1 MGETVISEGL
11 VRFSAFAGVFLVM
24 ALLEL
29 ALPKRVLS
37 QPKSK
42 RWFTN
47 ILIGGLDS
55 VIVRLMSML
64 AVPLVA
70 LAAAIYAESRGWG
83 LFNMV
88 DLPRWLELVAAVII
102 LDFGIY
108 LQHVASHKIPA
119 LWRLHQVHHSDVDID
134 VTTAIR
140 FHPIEIALS
149 MLYKIVLV
157 FLLGPA
163 AVAVV
168 AFEILLNGCAMFNHA
183 NVRLPGWLD
192 SFLRMF
198 LVTPDMHRVHHS
210 IVQRETDSNYG
221 FSLSIWDKMF
231 RTYTAQPRDGH
242 DGMHIGLDA
251 YQDARPTRFAWSVL
265 LPFRKPE
272 NRDQ

>member
-1 MGETVISEGL
+1 MNDGVISEGL
-11 VRFSAFAGVFLVM
+11 IRFSAFAGVFIVM
-24 ALLEL
+24 ALLEM
-29 ALPKRVLS
+29 ALPKRDLS
-37 QPKSK
+37 QPKSH

-47 ILIGGLDS
+47 ILIAGVDS
-55 VIVRLMSML
+55 LVVRLMSML

-70 LAAAIYAESRGWG
+70 LAAALYAESRGWG
-83 LFNMV
+83 LFNV
-88 DLPRWLELVAAVII
+88 VSLPIWLEFVVAII
-102 LDFGIY
+102 VLDFAIY
-108 LQHVASHKIPA
+108 VQHVASHKIPV

-168 AFEILLNGCAMFNHA
+168 AFEVLLNGCAMFNHA
-183 NVRLPGWLD
+183 NVALPKWLD
-192 SFLRMF
+192 SILRTF

-210 IVQRETDSNYG
+210 IIHRETDSNYG

-231 RTYTAQPRDGH
+231 RTYNAQPQDGH
-242 DGMHIGLDA
+242 LGMTIGLDT
-251 YQDARPTRFAWSVL
+251 YQDDRPTRFSWSIL
-265 LPFRKPE
+265 LPFRS
-272 NRDQ
+272 RTDVD